1 MTDLLRPVTKMKCSM
16 PAWRA
21 SSTTCWISGLSTT
34 GSISLGIA
42 LVAGRKR
49 VPRPATGSTA
59 LRTRFRSELI
69 VLLVDCGRSPQQ
81 ARRASSNLFYL
92 WSRPGQGR
100 AIAGVRKRYVFASG
114 KPSSRARQMLSRNAP
129 RTERPLA
136 RLCYH
141 IHYELQRNEIRGIFV
156 TAQRKIIL
164 GIESSCDETA
174 AAVVSGGD
182 TILSSIVAS
191 QIAIHRKY
199 GGVVPELASREHL
212 RQIVPVV
219 REALEQA
226 GVTLQ
231 DLDAVAVTRGPG
243 LVGALLVGITYGKV
257 LAQAL
262 GKPLIG
268 VNHLEGHVHAVFLE
282 AHAAKLPPPELPA
295 ACLIVSGGHTVIYSV
310 KSETHNR
317 AADSNGLARAESLGG
332 RSFSSDIKPA
342 SSSGVL
348 TPEARNGAAH
358 FSYERLGGTRDDA
371 AGEAYKVAR
380 LLALGYPGGPVLDQ
394 LAQHGDPRAIRF
406 GEPKMKGNAYD
417 FSFSGIKTAVLYHL
431 KRHPELQPEID
442 ARKEA
447 LARGE
452 RSAEALRKLASAATL
467 DLIASFQRAV
477 VDDLVTRTVAAAQ
490 QNNVRSILVS
500 GGVAAN
506 RELRTSFE
514 AEAKR
519 HNLAVF
525 FPSRA
530 L

>member
-1 MTDLLRPVTKMKCSM
+1 
-16 PAWRA
+16 
-21 SSTTCWISGLSTT
+21 
-34 GSISLGIA
+34 
-42 LVAGRKR
+42 
-49 VPRPATGSTA
+49 
-59 LRTRFRSELI
+59 
-69 VLLVDCGRSPQQ
+69 
-81 ARRASSNLFYL
+81 L
-92 WSRPGQGR
+92 W
-100 AIAGVRKRYVFASG
+100 
-114 KPSSRARQMLSRNAP
+114 
-129 RTERPLA
+129 T
-136 RLCYH
+136 
-141 IHYELQRNEIRGIFV
+141 EIRGIFLS
-156 TAQRKIIL
+156 TQRKIIL

-226 GVTLQ
+226 GITLQ

-310 KSETHNR
+310 KSE
-317 AADSNGLARAESLGG
+317 SQ
-332 RSFSSDIKPA
+332 
-342 SSSGVL
+342 
-348 TPEARNGAAH
+348 NGAPH

-371 AGEAYKVAR
+371 AGEAYDKVAR
-380 LLALGYPGGPVLDQ
+380 LLALGYPGGPVMDQ
-394 LAQHGDPRAIRF
+394 LAQHGNPRATRF
-406 GEPKMKGNAYD
+406 GEPKMKGNPYD

-452 RSAEALRKLASAATL
+452 RSADALRKLASTATL

-477 VDDLVTRTVAAAQ
+477 VDDLVTRTIAAAE

-506 RELRTSFE
+506 RELRASFE
-514 AEAKR
+514 TEAKR

-530 L
+530 LSTDNAAMIAAAGYPRFIAGQHEDATLNAEPNLPLA